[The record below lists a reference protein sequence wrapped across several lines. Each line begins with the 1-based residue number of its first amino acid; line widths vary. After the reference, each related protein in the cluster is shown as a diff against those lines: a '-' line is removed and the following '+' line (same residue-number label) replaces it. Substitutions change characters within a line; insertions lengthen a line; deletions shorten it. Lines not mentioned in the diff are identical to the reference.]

1 MKQRIILASVS
12 PRRKGLLQQIGLE
25 FDVMP
30 SNYKEN
36 MKASIP
42 PAKLA
47 ETLAY
52 GKAND
57 VVKRVKEGI
66 VIGVDTF
73 MALGNKRVGK
83 PKNKEDAIK
92 TLRSLSGKTI
102 NVYSGIAIIDA
113 KTKKK
118 IVDHEITRI
127 KMKKLSDEEI
137 LAYVNTKE
145 PLDKAGSIAIQGLG
159 AIFIE
164 KIDGCYSNVIGLPLV
179 CLYKNLKKFGVN
191 IFEYEKWKNYVE

>member
-36 MKASIP
+36 MKVSIP
-42 PAKLA
+42 PEKLA

-52 GKAND
+52 GKASD
-57 VVKRVKEGI
+57 VAKKIKEGI

-73 MALGNKRVGK
+73 MASGNKRVGK
-83 PKNKEDAIK
+83 PKNKGDAIK